1 VRAQF
6 AIALFACFALAGCH
20 ANEQAVTR
28 DALVGSYSYISHD
41 PDGKST
47 DHAWDHL
54 ALKADGKYD
63 LVEGGPTKA
72 RSEKV
77 GLWSFIDRGD
87 AVLLLDHAGYPVRVK
102 GGEIR
107 LMIDDDT
114 GIWFA
119 KAK

>member
-1 VRAQF
+1 
-6 AIALFACFALAGCH
+6 
-20 ANEQAVTR
+20 
-28 DALVGSYSYISHD
+28 VGSYSYISHD

-47 DHAWDHL
+47 DHAWEHL

-77 GLWSFIDRGD
+77 GLWSFIGGD
-87 AVLLLDHAGYPVRVK
+87 SAEVVLDHAGYPVRVK
-102 GGEIR
+102 SGEVR

-119 KAK
+119 KTK